1 MKGVNNMSQK
11 KQQSSKT
18 YDCGILG
25 ELNREELILLAKMVL
40 VGNFIIQQ
48 DDKQTEIKL
57 LQKIEDKVW
66 NAVRTNQV
74 VGEDWFEKAK
84 LLSKQDITEL
94 SEITGRTK
102 NELAD
107 SLKDRDEYYLSDTK
121 FNKIV
126 KDYIEPHDEE
136 NFWYILTSDLAKR
149 DMAEDKIKK
158 LPDDIYKR
166 FELIDRY
173 ENKYHSEFAKYGVK
187 RLKIVK

>member
-1 MKGVNNMSQK
+1 MSQK